1 MWLFLIKFSAAFQ
14 IQSRHSVISRR
25 CPFCEL
31 SFSFG
36 FSQPTGTPAVCRG
49 LCTAWMSPDSCEHKA
64 HSLVVKEML
73 QVPG

>member
-25 CPFCEL
+25 WPFCEL

-36 FSQPTGTPAVCRG
+36 FSQPTGRLLCAED
-49 LCTAWMSPDSCEHKA
+49 CTAWMNSDSCNLKA
-64 HSLVVKEML
+64 HSLEVKEML